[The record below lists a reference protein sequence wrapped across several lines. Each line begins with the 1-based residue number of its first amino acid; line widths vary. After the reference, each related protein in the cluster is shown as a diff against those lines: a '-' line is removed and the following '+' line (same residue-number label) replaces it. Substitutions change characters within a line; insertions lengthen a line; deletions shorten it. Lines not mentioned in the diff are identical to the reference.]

1 MNKIEQIDK
10 DLSAFYV
17 EGISKCFGCGD
28 EYIFNNINSAIEQ
41 CAYDNVNGIN
51 YIYFIEINNETKLG
65 FSSQVVSRLKRHR
78 DIIYKIGLNVGRV
91 ALLNIPFGIEF
102 EESLHSALYNVLKN
116 LNMSQSSIYDTET
129 YPLSIESLM
138 VLTLV
143 GVDGYR
149 NRYTNDFVDNIKN
162 VPLTYA
168 EIKDRLQRV
177 KWKKDKLIDK
187 YVDGLIDK
195 ETFRHKLLILEDNI
209 KFYESKI
216 SNCGRRLSATT
227 STAAKSI
234 EKVYGLILK
243 ATARD

>member
-10 DLSAFYV
+10 DLSALYC
-17 EGISKCFGCGD
+17 EGISKNFGCGG
-28 EYIFNNINSAIEQ
+28 EYLFNNINLAIEQ
-41 CAYDNVNGIN
+41 CVYDNANGIN

-102 EESLHSALYNVLKN
+102 EESLHSALYNALKN
-116 LNMSQSSIYDTET
+116 LNISQSLIYDTET

-138 VLTLV
+138 ILTLV

-168 EIKDRLQRV
+168 EIKDRLERV

-187 YVDGLIDK
+187 YVDGLID
-195 ETFRHKLLILEDNI
+195 EITFRHKLLIVEDNI

-216 SNCGRRLSATT
+216 SNFRQ
-227 STAAKSI
+227 
-234 EKVYGLILK
+234 
-243 ATARD
+243 

>member
-10 DLSAFYV
+10 NLSASYF
-17 EGISKCFGCGD
+17 EGISKYSGCGG
-28 EYIFNNINSAIEQ
+28 EYIFNNINLAIEQ
-41 CAYDNVNGIN
+41 LVNDNVNGIN

-78 DIIYKIGLNVGRV
+78 DSVYKMGLNVGRV
-91 ALLNIPFGIEF
+91 ALLDIPFGIEF
-102 EESLHSALYNVLKN
+102 EESLHNALYNTLKHFN
-116 LNMSQSSIYDTET
+116 ISQSLIYDTET

-138 VLTLV
+138 ILTLV

-177 KWKKDKLIDK
+177 KRKKDKLIDK
-187 YVDGLIDK
+187 YVNGLIDE
-195 ETFRHKLLILEDNI
+195 ETFRHKLLIVEDDI
-209 KFYESKI
+209 KFYENKI
-216 SNCGRRLSATT
+216 SNFRQ
-227 STAAKSI
+227 
-234 EKVYGLILK
+234 
-243 ATARD
+243 